1 MKLFLDQNLSFR
13 LCAALA
19 DAFPG
24 STQARLAGLDTA
36 DDATIW
42 RYAGGNGY
50 VLVSQD
56 ADFSEMAALFGPPP
70 KVVWL
75 RGGNRATAA
84 VEALL
89 RHHADLIR
97 AFAVEDD
104 AACLEIG

>member
-1 MKLFLDQNLSFR
+1 MKLFFDQNLSFK

-19 DAFPG
+19 DMFPG
-24 STQARLAGLDTA
+24 STQARLAQLDTA
-36 DDATIW
+36 DDQTVW
-42 RYAGGNGY
+42 RHAAGHGY

-56 ADFSEMAALFGPPP
+56 ADFAEMAALYGPPP

-75 RGGNRATAA
+75 RGGNRPTAA

-89 RHHADLIR
+89 RRHAELII
-97 AFAVEDD
+97 AFSTDPE